1 MLKRSTTMLFIATL
15 LIIIGAISAPPLP
28 DRFGDDSRLNFYE
41 AIVFPNDSTTATPAV
56 MAKTGPSPSPI
67 TSTSSGET
75 MLSKAYMAL
84 EIIASLGGLFV
95 ICFGVWKTVQRR
107 QGDDDAEDD
116 AAGAGAGANADAEVA
131 AAGPD
136 PEVLAARLELVFR
149 FLRRMR
155 ELRRQA
161 N

>member
-1 MLKRSTTMLFIATL
+1 MLFIATL

-56 MAKTGPSPSPI
+56 MVGPSPSAI

-107 QGDDDAEDD
+107 QGGNDAEDD

-131 AAGPD
+131 AAGPN
-136 PEVLAARLELVFR
+136 PEVLAARIDLVFR

>member
-1 MLKRSTTMLFIATL
+1 
-15 LIIIGAISAPPLP
+15 
-28 DRFGDDSRLNFYE
+28 
-41 AIVFPNDSTTATPAV
+41 
-56 MAKTGPSPSPI
+56 
-67 TSTSSGET
+67 

-84 EIIASLGGLFV
+84 EIIASLGGLLV
-95 ICFGVWKTVQRR
+95 IAIGVFKTLQRR
-107 QGDDDAEDD
+107 QGQEEVEDD
-116 AAGAGAGANADAEVA
+116 AAGPGEGAGANADAEVA

-136 PEVLAARLELVFR
+136 PEVLAARIDLVFR

>member
-1 MLKRSTTMLFIATL
+1 MLFIYF
-15 LIIIGAISAPPLP
+15 IIGAISARPLP
-28 DRFGDDSRLNFYE
+28 DRFGDDNRLNFYE

-56 MAKTGPSPSPI
+56 IVEQTPSAI
-67 TSTSSGET
+67 TSPSSGET

-84 EIIASLGGLFV
+84 EIIASLGGLLV
-95 ICFGVWKTVQRR
+95 IAIGVFKTLQRR
-107 QGDDDAEDD
+107 QGQDEVEDD
-116 AAGAGAGANADAEVA
+116 AAGAGEGAGANADAAEVA
-131 AAGPD
+131 AAGPN
-136 PEVLAARLELVFR
+136 PEVLAARIDLVFR